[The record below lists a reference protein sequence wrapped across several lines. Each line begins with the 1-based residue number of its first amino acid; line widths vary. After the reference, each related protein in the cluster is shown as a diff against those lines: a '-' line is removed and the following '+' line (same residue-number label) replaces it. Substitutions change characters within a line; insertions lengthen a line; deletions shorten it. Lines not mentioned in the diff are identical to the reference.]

1 MSSSWDSRIA
11 LLHYLHRWPIGLAA
25 FLICALLGL
34 GVAYLIPS
42 PIIAETTLFVSY
54 NADAI
59 VRNPDDY
66 KNWQMGQLNALL
78 VAPDIVEA
86 TYNTLTEI
94 DPYWKTVT
102 QDDLMRSL
110 GIHWRNTGTW
120 RLAVTS
126 DTPEHASQALQIWVD
141 NFLNAYQ
148 QAVVSAHNSE
158 TLTQSLDAVNLEL
171 IETKSR
177 ATELEEIK
185 AIMQETNQEL
195 LSIPQDQLLD
205 TVARWRLGSL
215 AAQASGYDPA
225 WVTILARFPGA
236 DALPAEY
243 TEWLVRTL
251 ESLDIELETIYA
263 RILFLEAEKAD
274 YEAKQGE
281 YIDSSRGLSST
292 VNVESGS
299 NSAPGVTPLRQSG
312 LLVLI
317 GGIIGIMSWFM
328 YGLIKFSLKGDS

>member
-1 MSSSWDSRIA
+1 MSSSWDSRVA
-11 LLHYLHRWPIGLAA
+11 LLRYLHRWPIGLAA
-25 FLICALLGL
+25 FLIGALIGL
-34 GVAYLIPS
+34 AITFLIPS

-66 KNWQMGQLNALL
+66 KNWQMGQLNALI

-126 DTPEHASQALQIWVD
+126 DTPEHSSQALQIWVEYL
-141 NFLNAYQ
+141 LNAYQ

-158 TLTQSLDAVNLEL
+158 TLAQSLDAINLEL
-171 IETKSR
+171 IKTKSR
-177 ATELEEIK
+177 AAELEEIK

-195 LSIPQDQLLD
+195 MSSSQDEPLD
-205 TVARWRLGSL
+205 TVTRWRLGSL
-215 AAQASGYDPA
+215 AAQASGYNPA
-225 WVTILARFPGA
+225 WVTILTRFPSA

-243 TEWLVRTL
+243 AEWLAHTS
-251 ESLDIELETIYA
+251 ESLDIELQTIYA
-263 RILFLEAEKAD
+263 QVANLEAEKAD

-281 YIDSSRGLSST
+281 YTASSRGLSSS
-292 VNVESGS
+292 VNVEKGTDS
-299 NSAPGVTPLRQSG
+299 PPKVTSLRQTG
-312 LLVLI
+312 VLVLI
-317 GGIIGIMSWFM
+317 GGIIGLTTWFIF
-328 YGLIKFSLKGDS
+328 GLIKISLKRDN